1 METYD
6 DDLTVFAGSGAAP
19 LPATDEQGYVQ
30 HDGACIWYATYG
42 SGVPVILLHG
52 GFGNAENWGYQLP
65 ALLEAGYQAVLI
77 ESRGHGRSTRDA
89 RPLSYELMASD
100 ILAVMDALKLEK
112 AHVVGWSDGAIVALT
127 LAMKYPARVLRVFS
141 FGGSSEVA
149 GVNEILDPPPVLRRI
164 FGRHMRDYA
173 RLSATPD
180 GFDEFA
186 AAVDLMMKTQPNY
199 STQDLGQIRAPV
211 AIVHAEREEFVRP
224 EHAEYL
230 ARTIPAAEFVAM
242 PGVSHFAPLQRPDQ
256 FNRAMIA
263 YLTRATS

>member
-1 METYD
+1 MEVYD
-6 DDLTVFAGSGAAP
+6 DELTTFAAEGAAP
-19 LPATDEQGYVQ
+19 LPLPDEQGYVT
-30 HDGACIWYATYG
+30 HDGARIWYAAFG

-65 ALLEAGYQAVLI
+65 ALLAAGCRAIVI

-89 RPLSYELMASD
+89 RPLSYEVMAGD
-100 ILAVMDALKLEK
+100 VLAVMDALKLQK

-127 LAMKYPARVLRVFS
+127 LAMHDPARLLRVFS
-141 FGGSSEVA
+141 FGGSSDVG
-149 GVNEILDPPPVLRRI
+149 GVHEISDPPPLLRRI

-186 AAVDLMMKTQPNY
+186 LAVDLMMKTQPDY
-199 STQDLGQIRAPV
+199 SAQDLSKIRVPV
-211 AIVHAEREEFVRP
+211 AIVHAEREEFVRL

-230 ARTIPAAEFVAM
+230 VRSIPGAELIVL
-242 PGVSHFAPLQRPDQ
+242 PGVSHFAPLQRPHQ
-256 FNRAMIA
+256 FNQVMIE
-263 YLTRATS
+263 YLERS